1 MCPFALTARHPSR
14 ANAAADPTSGLALA
28 PIGDGPQSNR
38 ARPDVSR
45 VYIAATVR
53 GAIVYDG
60 QARPNR
66 PPLIELHCKPAACP
80 RWPPPPLPRGVYL
93 PH

>member
-1 MCPFALTARHPSR
+1 MPFRLNRRRDTLRERMPV
-14 ANAAADPTSGLALA
+14 PTSGLALA